1 MITLDPKKHINPFQ
15 FFLVTNKKE
24 LPRIII
30 RTTLY
35 NLGVM
40 GEIGMSFFLGKTV
53 DALQTHSANLH
64 ISIILLMVALV
75 FHEIAYRSGHVLEV
89 ITHAHIHERVK
100 KALFAYTSK
109 LSFGYF
115 ADRFAG
121 QISHQIS
128 TAANALQR
136 MEEMIVNQFI
146 NNFWMLLVSA
156 FALGSVYRPLGV
168 ALAIWFIFFIFGVR
182 FFAQKITRHAE
193 NYARE
198 ESNTT
203 GTLVDIYTNSAT
215 VKVYSED
222 FDRSRLNPQVDKEY
236 KSELSLGKWS
246 VLTYAYQGLSAVI
259 LGIMIFVISAH
270 GYNLGIVS
278 VGGIIIIAGLS
289 LKIIDSVYAT
299 GHSISSFLRDKG
311 ECSQA
316 LKDIIVPVTIT
327 DGEEKDLIGD
337 VVALNY
343 NNVTFS
349 YNQQKNILEDF
360 SLTIPQKQRLGIV
373 GLSGAGKTTMMN
385 LLLRFFDPQKGT
397 ITLNNVDISKIPQD
411 FLRSHISFISQ
422 DTSLFHTTITDNI
435 KYGSP
440 KATEEEIMMA
450 AKKAYADEFIQALP
464 NKYDTIVG
472 ERGVKLSGGQR
483 QRIAIARAMLKNSP
497 LFLLDEATSALDS
510 DSEAKVQEALKIL
523 MNNKTV
529 ITIAHRLSTLQFMD
543 RIIYIENGKVI
554 EDGTHEQLIAKGG
567 KYATLWSMQAGGFL
581 PKEISYENK
590 F

>member
-1 MITLDPKKHINPFQ
+1 MTNLDPKKHTNPFQ
-15 FFLVTNKKE
+15 FFIATNKQE
-24 LPRIII
+24 LPRIVI
-30 RTTLY
+30 RTILY

-53 DALQTHSANLH
+53 DALQTHSLNLH
-64 ISIILLMVALV
+64 IFIILLVVALV
-75 FHEIAYRSGHVLEV
+75 FHELAYRSGHILEV
-89 ITHAHIHERVK
+89 LTHAHIHERVK

-146 NNFWMLLVSA
+146 NNSWMLTVSA
-156 FALGSVYRPLGV
+156 VALWSVYRPLGI
-168 ALAIWFIFFIFGVR
+168 ALAVWFILFLLGVR
-182 FFAQKITRHAE
+182 FFAHKITHHAE
-193 NYARE
+193 KYARE

-215 VKVYSED
+215 VKVYSAD
-222 FDRSRLNPQVDKEY
+222 FDRSRLNPQVDTEY
-236 KSELSLGKWS
+236 RSELSLGRWS
-246 VLTYAYQGLSAVI
+246 VFTYAYQGLSAVI
-259 LGIMIFVISAH
+259 LGITIFAISAH
-270 GYNLGIVS
+270 GYSLGAVS
-278 VGGIIIIAGLS
+278 VGEIIIIAGLS

-316 LKDIIVPVTIT
+316 LKDIIVPITII
-327 DGEEKDLIGD
+327 DGEESCIIGSE
-337 VVALNY
+337 VTVNY

-349 YNQQKNILEDF
+349 YNQQKNILENF
-360 SLTIPQKQRLGIV
+360 SLHIPAKQRLGIV

-385 LLLRFFDPQKGT
+385 LLLRFSDPQEGMV
-397 ITLNNVDISKIPQD
+397 TLNNVDISKIPQD

-422 DTSLFHTTITDNI
+422 DTSLFHTTVNDNI

-440 KATEEEIMMA
+440 NATDEEVMLA
-450 AKKAYADEFIQALP
+450 AKKAYADEFIQAFP
-464 NKYDTIVG
+464 NKYSTVVG

-483 QRIAIARAMLKNSP
+483 QRVAIARAILKNAP

-510 DSEAKVQEALKIL
+510 DSEAKVQEALKKL
-523 MNNKTV
+523 MDNKTV
-529 ITIAHRLSTLQFMD
+529 ITIAHRLSTLKFMD
-543 RIIYIENGKVI
+543 RIIYIEGGKII
-554 EDGTHEQLIAKGG
+554 EDGTHLELLALGGNYAK
-567 KYATLWSMQAGGFL
+567 LWSMQAGGFL
-581 PKEISYENK
+581 PDKI
-590 F
+590 